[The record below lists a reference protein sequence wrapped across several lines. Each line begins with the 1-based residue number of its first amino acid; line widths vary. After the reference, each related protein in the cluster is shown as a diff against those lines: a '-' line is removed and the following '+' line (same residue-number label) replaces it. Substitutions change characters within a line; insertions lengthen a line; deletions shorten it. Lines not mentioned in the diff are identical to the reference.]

1 MPVTPSLVTR
11 IAVGKLAGLAIGAA
25 GYAMLPMFA
34 PEAPQMLRWGVML
47 WYLTLGG
54 LIGVAGVMTRHPVL
68 RIPLPWWLTAT
79 ALGAWMNF
87 VLTLMIHDQ
96 AAMIAAAAFGA
107 GSPLANPFWLVLEGA
122 IVGLFIGWLAH
133 LAGGEGPETVGR

>member
-1 MPVTPSLVTR
+1 MPIKPSLVTR

-25 GYAMLPMFA
+25 AFALLPIMA
-34 PEAPQMLRWGVML
+34 PEAPAMLRWGVML

-54 LIGVAGVMTRHPVL
+54 LIGIAGVMTWHPVL
-68 RIPLPWWLTAT
+68 RIPLPWWLTAP

-96 AAMIAAAAFGA
+96 AAAVATAAFGP
-107 GSPLANPFWLVLEGA
+107 GSPFANPFWLVLEGA
-122 IVGLFIGWLAH
+122 IVGLIIGWLAH
-133 LAGGEGPETVGR
+133 LAGGEGPETVGN